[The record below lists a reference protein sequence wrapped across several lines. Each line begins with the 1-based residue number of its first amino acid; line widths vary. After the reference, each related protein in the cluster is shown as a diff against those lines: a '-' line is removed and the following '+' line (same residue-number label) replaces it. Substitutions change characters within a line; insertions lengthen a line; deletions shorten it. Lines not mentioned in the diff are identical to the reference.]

1 METKYGNNENDF
13 INRFSSNVASMG
25 VSLLISTIQGM
36 IYDFRREKRELE
48 REKRDLEYHTK
59 RMNDYK

>member
-1 METKYGNNENDF
+1 METMKM
-13 INRFSSNVASMG
+13 ILLIALVVMWSSMG

>member
-1 METKYGNNENDF
+1 MKMILF
-13 INRFSSNVASMG
+13 IALVVTWLSMG

-48 REKRDLEYHTK
+48 REKRDHEYHTK
-59 RMNDYK
+59 RMNGYN

>member
-1 METKYGNNENDF
+1 METMKMILF
-13 INRFSSNVASMG
+13 IALVVTWSSMG

-48 REKRDLEYHTK
+48 REKRDLEYHKK
-59 RMNDYK
+59 RMNEYK